1 LRKLAWSAAR
11 RDVVRLLPRRTEM
24 LDAIMIGIG
33 VVFFI
38 AMAGYVALCE
48 RL

>member
-1 LRKLAWSAAR
+1 
-11 RDVVRLLPRRTEM
+11 M
-24 LDAIMIGIG
+24 MDAIFIGIG

-38 AMAGYVALCE
+38 ACAAYTVLCE